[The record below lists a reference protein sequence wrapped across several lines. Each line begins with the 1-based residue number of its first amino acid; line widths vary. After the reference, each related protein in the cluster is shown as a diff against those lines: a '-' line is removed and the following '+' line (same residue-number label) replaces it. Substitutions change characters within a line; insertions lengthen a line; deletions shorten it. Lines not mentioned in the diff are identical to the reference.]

1 MRRAF
6 LTCPSPLCALM
17 LAGIADA
24 LYAADLMPLR
34 LSVRLSVRCHCGG
47 NVVDHRPPRAVHH
60 IAVIMPGTVPNCASA
75 RWHATLAGP

>member
-17 LAGIADA
+17 LAGVAGA
-24 LYAADLMPLR
+24 LYAADPMPLQ
-34 LSVRLSVRCHCGG
+34 LSVRCHCGG

-60 IAVIMPGTVPNCASA
+60 IAVIMPSAVP
-75 RWHATLAGP
+75 